1 MTLLKHVFLIAIMAV
16 AMIGVMG
23 LLTDE
28 LVNCS

>member
-1 MTLLKHVFLIAIMAV
+1 MKSVFLIAIVAV